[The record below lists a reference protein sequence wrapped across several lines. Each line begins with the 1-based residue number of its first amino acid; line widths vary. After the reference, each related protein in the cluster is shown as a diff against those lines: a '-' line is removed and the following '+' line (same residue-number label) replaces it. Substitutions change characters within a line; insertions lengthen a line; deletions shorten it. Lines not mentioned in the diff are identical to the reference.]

1 MKTPEVVNYIEISG
15 EDVEIDT
22 LANEEIVKAGMMIQ
36 DNLMS
41 AAGYQRT
48 DDRMTLCIS
57 SR

>member
-57 SR
+57 